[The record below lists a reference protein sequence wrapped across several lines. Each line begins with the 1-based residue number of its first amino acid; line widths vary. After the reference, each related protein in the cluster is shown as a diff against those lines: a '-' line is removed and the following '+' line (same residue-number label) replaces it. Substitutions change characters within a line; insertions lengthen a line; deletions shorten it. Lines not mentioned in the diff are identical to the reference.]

1 MSINWWADKPN
12 ASYPFSGIL
21 LIKKT
26 DTHNNSEK
34 NLKIIMLREISQMTD
49 CILYDSI
56 YTEFLEKAKLY
67 KQRTDHWLPGAE
79 DGSGDVLNMQEETF

>member
-21 LIKKT
+21 FIKKT

-56 YTEFLEKAKLY
+56 YTEFLEN